1 MKKAPQLHPP
11 PFFLNQNNRARDQ
24 VQTQLAYI
32 LFKSLLL
39 EYGASNVPTSERAKE
54 RHTDLPPEWL
64 TTQGT
69 GLRKSY
75 CTSECRKA
83 TVFLIQTQFPVG
95 LVFFFLFSFLFWTGS
110 L

>member
-1 MKKAPQLHPP
+1 M
-11 PFFLNQNNRARDQ
+11 
-24 VQTQLAYI
+24 QTQLAYI

-39 EYGASNVPTSERAKE
+39 EYGASNVPTSECAKE

-69 GLRKSY
+69 GLREKLLHFRVPQGY
-75 CTSECRKA
+75 CVSDPNPISCWFG
-83 TVFLIQTQFPVG
+83 VFL
-95 LVFFFLFSFLFWTGS
+95 FFFSFLDRVSVVQAG